1 VDFGRLAIRP
11 AFRQSPRIVK
21 SDTIR
26 FGVIGLGKRSG
37 LAALAHRPAEGLRV
51 VAGADP
57 HPENLARFQ
66 KRYGART
73 FVTTDYNKL
82 LARAAVDAVF
92 ITSPD
97 HCHEQHTVAALR
109 AGKAVYLEKPM
120 AITTKGCD
128 RILKTAAAT
137 KSKLYL
143 GHNMRHFPVIRKMKA
158 LIDAGAI
165 GEVKAAWCRHF
176 IAYGGDAYFKDW
188 HSERAK
194 VTSLLLQKAAHDLDV
209 LHWLCNGYTKR
220 VAAMGGLTL
229 FGNIRNRRKKSDDGD
244 AAWSE
249 NNWPPLSLKG
259 LSPRIDVE
267 DLSAVL
273 MELDNGVF
281 CAYAQC
287 HYTPDA
293 WRNYTII
300 GTRGRIENFGDMPG
314 NAVVKLWN
322 KRRDRYAAQ
331 ADEEFVIPED
341 SGSHGGADPR
351 IVAEFIRYLRD
362 GGKVE
367 TSPIAA
373 RYAVAAGFAATQ
385 SLRNNSQPV
394 KVPPL
399 SKKLATKFSSAG
411 QR

>member
-1 VDFGRLAIRP
+1 
-11 AFRQSPRIVK
+11 VK
-21 SDTIR
+21 NPPVQ
-26 FGVIGLGKRSG
+26 FGVIGLGKRSS
-37 LAALAHRPAEGLRV
+37 LAALAHRPDEGLRV

-66 KRYGART
+66 QRYGADT
-73 FVTTDYNKL
+73 FVTTDYKKL
-82 LARAAVDAVF
+82 LARADVDAVF

-97 HCHEQHTVAALR
+97 HCHEAHTVAALR

-120 AITTKGCD
+120 AITIAGCD

-137 KSKLYL
+137 KTKLYL

-188 HSERAK
+188 HSERRN

-209 LHWLCNGYTKR
+209 LHWLCDGYTRR
-220 VAAMGGLTL
+220 VSAMGGLTL
-229 FGNIRNRRKKSDDGD
+229 YGTIRNRRKKSDYGD
-244 AAWSE
+244 ASWSE
-249 NNWPPLSLKG
+249 SNWPPASLTG

-281 CAYAQC
+281 CTYAQC
-287 HYTPDA
+287 HFTPDA

-300 GTRGRIENFGDMPG
+300 GTRGRIENFGDIPG

-331 ADEEFVIPED
+331 ADEEFVIPKD
-341 SGSHGGADPR
+341 SGTHGGADPR
-351 IVAEFIRYLRD
+351 IVAEFIRYIRE
-362 GGKVE
+362 GGAVE

-373 RYAVAAGFAATQ
+373 RYAVAAGCKATE
-385 SLRNNSQPV
+385 SLRKGSRPME
-394 KVPPL
+394 VPQLP
-399 SKKLATKFSSAG
+399 KQLAAYF
-411 QR
+411 R